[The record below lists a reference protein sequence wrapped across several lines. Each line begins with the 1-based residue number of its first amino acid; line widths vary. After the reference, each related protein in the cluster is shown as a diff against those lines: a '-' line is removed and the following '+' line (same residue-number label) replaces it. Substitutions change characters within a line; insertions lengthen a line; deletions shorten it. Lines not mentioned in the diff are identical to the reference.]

1 MTGGGSMCGRFS
13 LIESVHELQQQF
25 EFDLSADLQ
34 PRFNIAPSQ
43 EVFSIISDGKKR
55 RGGTLRWGLVPHW
68 AKEAKIGYKMINAR
82 AEGIEKKPSF
92 REPFRKKRCL
102 IIADG
107 FYEWKKVDD
116 RKQPYRFI
124 MKDGKPF
131 AFAGLWETWKKGDAP
146 LHTCTIITTTPNA
159 VTEDVHDRMP
169 VILKRTDYARWLDP
183 SNQAVD
189 ELKSLLVPYPAEEM
203 ELYAVSELV
212 NSPKNDVADVLSP
225 LNSL

>member
-1 MTGGGSMCGRFS
+1 MCGRFS

-25 EFDLSADLQ
+25 EFDISAKLQ
-34 PRFNIAPSQ
+34 PRFNIAPIQ

-82 AEGIEKKPSF
+82 AEGIEEKQSF

-116 RKQPYRFI
+116 RKQPYRFV
-124 MKDGKPF
+124 MKDRKPF

-169 VILKRTDYARWLDP
+169 VILKHRDYDRWLDP
-183 SNQAVD
+183 SNQRVD

>member
-1 MTGGGSMCGRFS
+1 MCGRFS

-25 EFDLSADLQ
+25 EFDISAKLE

-82 AEGIEKKPSF
+82 AEGIEEKPSF

-107 FYEWKKVDD
+107 FYEWKQVDD
-116 RKQPYRFI
+116 RKQPYRFV

-159 VTEDVHDRMP
+159 LTEDVHDRMP

>member
-1 MTGGGSMCGRFS
+1 MCGRFS

-25 EFDLSADLQ
+25 EFELSADLQ

-82 AEGIEKKPSF
+82 AEGIDEKPSF
-92 REPFRKKRCL
+92 KEPFRKKRCL

-124 MKDGKPF
+124 MKDRKPF

-169 VILKRTDYARWLDP
+169 VILKREDYDRWLDP

-189 ELKSLLVPYPAEEM
+189 KLKSLLVPYPAEEM
-203 ELYAVSELV
+203 ELYPVSELV

>member
-1 MTGGGSMCGRFS
+1 MCGRFS

-25 EFDLSADLQ
+25 EFELSADLQ

-82 AEGIEKKPSF
+82 AEGIDEKPSF

-124 MKDGKPF
+124 MKDRKPF

-159 VTEDVHDRMP
+159 VTEDIHDRMP
-169 VILKRTDYARWLDP
+169 VILKREDYDRWLDP

-189 ELKSLLVPYPAEEM
+189 KLKSLLVPYSAEEM
-203 ELYAVSELV
+203 ELYPVSELV

>member
-1 MTGGGSMCGRFS
+1 MCGRFS

-55 RGGTLRWGLVPHW
+55 RGGMLRWGLVPHW

-82 AEGIEKKPSF
+82 AEGINEKPSF

-107 FYEWKKVDD
+107 FFEWKKVDD
-116 RKQPYRFI
+116 RKQPYRFV

-159 VTEDVHDRMP
+159 LTEDVHDRMP

>member
-1 MTGGGSMCGRFS
+1 MCGRFS

-25 EFDLSADLQ
+25 EFDISAKLE

-68 AKEAKIGYKMINAR
+68 AKEVKIGYKMINAR
-82 AEGIEKKPSF
+82 AEGIEEKPSF

-107 FYEWKKVDD
+107 FYEWKQVDD
-116 RKQPYRFI
+116 RKQPYRFV

-159 VTEDVHDRMP
+159 LTEDVHERMP
-169 VILKRTDYARWLDP
+169 VILKRSDYARWLDP

>member
-1 MTGGGSMCGRFS
+1 M
-13 LIESVHELQQQF
+13 
-25 EFDLSADLQ
+25 
-34 PRFNIAPSQ
+34 
-43 EVFSIISDGKKR
+43 FSIISDGKKR

-82 AEGIEKKPSF
+82 AEGIEEKPSF

-116 RKQPYRFI
+116 RKQPYRFV
-124 MKDGKPF
+124 MKDRKPF

-169 VILKRTDYARWLDP
+169 VILKRRDYDRWLDP
-183 SNQAVD
+183 SNQGVD
-189 ELKSLLVPYPAEEM
+189 ELKSLLVPYPAQEM

>member
-1 MTGGGSMCGRFS
+1 MCGRFS

-55 RGGTLRWGLVPHW
+55 RGGMLRWGLVPHW

-82 AEGIEKKPSF
+82 AEGIDEKPSF

-131 AFAGLWETWKKGDAP
+131 AFAGLWETWKNGDAP

-159 VTEDVHDRMP
+159 LTEDVHDRMP

>member
-1 MTGGGSMCGRFS
+1 MCGRFS

-82 AEGIEKKPSF
+82 AEGINEKPSF

-124 MKDGKPF
+124 MKDRKPF
-131 AFAGLWETWKKGDAP
+131 AFAGLWETWKKGDSP

-159 VTEDVHDRMP
+159 VTEDIHDRMP
-169 VILKRTDYARWLDP
+169 VILKREDYDRWLDP

-189 ELKSLLVPYPAEEM
+189 KLKSLLVPYPAEEM
-203 ELYAVSELV
+203 ELYPVSELV

>member
-1 MTGGGSMCGRFS
+1 MCGRFS

-25 EFDLSADLQ
+25 EFDISAKLE

-55 RGGTLRWGLVPHW
+55 RGGMLRWGLVPHW

-82 AEGIEKKPSF
+82 AEGINEKPSF

-124 MKDGKPF
+124 MKNGKPF

>member
-1 MTGGGSMCGRFS
+1 MCGRFS
-13 LIESVHELQQQF
+13 LNESVHELQQQF

-55 RGGTLRWGLVPHW
+55 RGGMLRWGLVPHW

-82 AEGIEKKPSF
+82 AEGINEKPSF

-107 FYEWKKVDD
+107 FFEWKKVDD
-116 RKQPYRFI
+116 RKQPYRFV

-159 VTEDVHDRMP
+159 LTEDVHDRMP

>member
-1 MTGGGSMCGRFS
+1 MCGRFS

-25 EFDLSADLQ
+25 EFDLSTDLQ

-55 RGGTLRWGLVPHW
+55 RGGMLRWGLVPHW

-82 AEGIEKKPSF
+82 AEGINEKPSF

-116 RKQPYRFI
+116 RKQPYRFV

-159 VTEDVHDRMP
+159 LTEDVHDRMP

>member
-1 MTGGGSMCGRFS
+1 MCGRFS

-25 EFDLSADLQ
+25 EFDLSVDLQ

-55 RGGTLRWGLVPHW
+55 RGGTLRWGLVPNW
-68 AKEAKIGYKMINAR
+68 AREAKIGYKMINAR
-82 AEGIEKKPSF
+82 AEGIDEKPSF

-124 MKDGKPF
+124 MKDRKPF

-146 LHTCTIITTTPNA
+146 LHTCTIITTRPNA

-189 ELKSLLVPYPAEEM
+189 ELKLLLVPYPAEEM
-203 ELYAVSELV
+203 DLYPVSELV

>member
-1 MTGGGSMCGRFS
+1 MCGRFS
-13 LIESVHELQQQF
+13 LTESVLELQQQF
-25 EFDLSADLQ
+25 EFDLFADLQ

-82 AEGIEKKPSF
+82 AEGIEEKPSF

-116 RKQPYRFI
+116 RKQPYRFV
-124 MKDGKPF
+124 MKDRKPF

-169 VILKRTDYARWLDP
+169 VILKRADYDRWLDP
-183 SNQAVD
+183 SNQAVHM
-189 ELKSLLVPYPAEEM
+189 LKSLLVPYPAEEM
-203 ELYAVSELV
+203 ELYPVSELV

>member
-1 MTGGGSMCGRFS
+1 MCGRFS

-124 MKDGKPF
+124 MKNGKPF

-169 VILKRTDYARWLDP
+169 VILKRRDYARWLDP
-183 SNQAVD
+183 SNHSVD

>member
-1 MTGGGSMCGRFS
+1 MCGRFS

-55 RGGTLRWGLVPHW
+55 RGGMLRWGLVPHW

-82 AEGIEKKPSF
+82 AEGINEKPSF

-116 RKQPYRFI
+116 RKQPYRFV

-159 VTEDVHDRMP
+159 LTEDVHDRMP

>member
-1 MTGGGSMCGRFS
+1 MCGRFS

-55 RGGTLRWGLVPHW
+55 RGGMLRWGLVPHW

-82 AEGIEKKPSF
+82 AEGIDEKPSF

-116 RKQPYRFI
+116 RKQPYRFV

-159 VTEDVHDRMP
+159 LTEDVHDRMP

>member
-1 MTGGGSMCGRFS
+1 MCGRFS

-34 PRFNIAPSQ
+34 PRFNVAPSQ

-55 RGGTLRWGLVPHW
+55 RGGMLRWGLVPHW

-82 AEGIEKKPSF
+82 AEGINEKPSF

-107 FYEWKKVDD
+107 FFEWKKVDD
-116 RKQPYRFI
+116 RKQPYRFV

-159 VTEDVHDRMP
+159 LTEDVHDRMP

-203 ELYAVSELV
+203 ELYAVSELI

>member
-1 MTGGGSMCGRFS
+1 MCGRFS

-55 RGGTLRWGLVPHW
+55 RGGTLRWGLIPHW

-169 VILKRTDYARWLDP
+169 VILKRRDYARWLDP

>member
-1 MTGGGSMCGRFS
+1 MCGRFS

-82 AEGIEKKPSF
+82 AEGINEKPSF

-124 MKDGKPF
+124 MKDRKPF
-131 AFAGLWETWKKGDAP
+131 AFAGLWETWKNGDTP
-146 LHTCTIITTTPNA
+146 LHTCTIITTRPNA

-169 VILKRTDYARWLDP
+169 VILKRADYDRWLDP

-189 ELKSLLVPYPAEEM
+189 KLKSLLVPYPAEEM
-203 ELYAVSELV
+203 ELYPVSELV
-212 NSPKNDVADVLSP
+212 NSPKNDVAAVLSP

>member
-1 MTGGGSMCGRFS
+1 MCGRFS

-25 EFDLSADLQ
+25 EFDLSVDLQ

-43 EVFSIISDGKKR
+43 EVFSIISYGKKR

-82 AEGIEKKPSF
+82 AEGIEEKPSF

-116 RKQPYRFI
+116 RKQPYRFV
-124 MKDGKPF
+124 MKDRKPF
-131 AFAGLWETWKKGDAP
+131 SFAGLWETWKKGDAP

-169 VILKRTDYARWLDP
+169 VILKRADYDRWLDP

-189 ELKSLLVPYPAEEM
+189 KLKSLLVPYPAEEM
-203 ELYAVSELV
+203 ELYPVSGLV

>member
-1 MTGGGSMCGRFS
+1 MCGRFS

-55 RGGTLRWGLVPHW
+55 RGGMLRWGLVPHW

-82 AEGIEKKPSF
+82 AEGIDEKPSF

-116 RKQPYRFI
+116 RKQPYRFV

-131 AFAGLWETWKKGDAP
+131 AFAGLWETWKNGDAP

-159 VTEDVHDRMP
+159 LTEDVHDRMP

>member
-1 MTGGGSMCGRFS
+1 MCGRFS

-25 EFDLSADLQ
+25 EFDLSADLE

-82 AEGIEKKPSF
+82 AEGIEEKPSF

-116 RKQPYRFI
+116 RKQPYRFV
-124 MKDGKPF
+124 MKDRKPF

-169 VILKRTDYARWLDP
+169 VILKRADYDRWLDP
-183 SNQAVD
+183 SNQAVHM
-189 ELKSLLVPYPAEEM
+189 LKSLLVPYPAEEM
-203 ELYAVSELV
+203 ELYPVSELV

>member
-1 MTGGGSMCGRFS
+1 MCGRFS

-25 EFDLSADLQ
+25 EFELSADLH

-82 AEGIEKKPSF
+82 AEGIDEKPSF
-92 REPFRKKRCL
+92 KEPFRKKRCL

-124 MKDGKPF
+124 MKDRKPF

-146 LHTCTIITTTPNA
+146 LHTCTIITTTPNS
-159 VTEDVHDRMP
+159 VTEDIHDRMP
-169 VILKRTDYARWLDP
+169 VILKREDYDRWLDP

-189 ELKSLLVPYPAEEM
+189 KLKSLLVPYPAEEM
-203 ELYAVSELV
+203 ELYPVSELV